1 MPSLRQ
7 LEYLVALADTR
18 NFRRAAERSHTTQ
31 PTLSEQI
38 RALEDRLGAQL
49 LERSRS
55 GVLMTPIGAAVVEIA
70 RRMLRDAQEIRS
82 LSQSGDA
89 TLKGVLRLG
98 LPPTIGPYLLPHVV
112 PTLHRTYPDLK
123 LYVREE
129 LPQTLPRS
137 LEEGAYDLI
146 ITPLPLRGEELQIVD
161 LFREPLFLIGG
172 ADHPLAA
179 KERIERSD
187 LKDQEI
193 LTLGPGH
200 QLHDVVLALC
210 EEFGA
215 CVRLDY
221 EGTSLDMVR
230 EMVITGLGITFM
242 PGLYVRRELLTDAS
256 LKVLQLHGRSL
267 HRMIGMA
274 WRKTSARQASFE
286 TVADLFRKAIQTE
299 LGDLSRPTGP
309 NK

>member
-1 MPSLRQ
+1 M
-7 LEYLVALADTR
+7 
-18 NFRRAAERSHTTQ
+18 
-31 PTLSEQI
+31 
-38 RALEDRLGAQL
+38 
-49 LERSRS
+49 
-55 GVLMTPIGAAVVEIA
+55 
-70 RRMLRDAQEIRS
+70 
-82 LSQSGDA
+82 
-89 TLKGVLRLG
+89 
-98 LPPTIGPYLLPHVV
+98 
-112 PTLHRTYPDLK
+112 
-123 LYVREE
+123 
-129 LPQTLPRS
+129 
-137 LEEGAYDLI
+137 
-146 ITPLPLRGEELQIVD
+146 
-161 LFREPLFLIGG
+161 
-172 ADHPLAA
+172 
-179 KERIERSD
+179 
-187 LKDQEI
+187 
-193 LTLGPGH
+193 
-200 QLHDVVLALC
+200 LALC